1 MMASTALLRMI
12 GQQADALD
20 RIAELDLTGAAAI
33 LQDATRVVLIG
44 TGTSQHAAELGAMMF
59 EQAGMDARWFPAA
72 TWACWSTGPRPGDA
86 LVVITHTAQTAY
98 AARARA
104 AALAEGVPLVSI
116 TGQGRGWPEA
126 IETVPPEE
134 SETYTVSYTSALAV
148 LARLAHQAA
157 TAGGSPADLARAAAQ
172 VRAACADPGI
182 EAVAVPARSLAIV
195 GCGPWGI
202 TAREGAL
209 KIREGARLLAEGFD
223 TERFL
228 HGAAVP
234 YTAADGVLLLEPG
247 ADPDGLTAAVGAA
260 AEREGIAVAVLSG
273 RPASEPASE
282 RASEPGGAPGGQ
294 RGDQV
299 IDGLSP
305 ILAQIPMT
313 VRLQLLAERFARLRR
328 QDPDTAIV
336 GAWANPALWRLGL
349 PSAD

>member
-1 MMASTALLRMI
+1 MASTALLRMI

-20 RIAELDLTGAAAI
+20 RIGELDLAGPASI
-33 LQDATRVVLIG
+33 LGGATRVILVG

-72 TWACWSTGPRPGDA
+72 TWARWSTGPRPGDA

-98 AARARA
+98 AARARS
-104 AALAEGVPLVSI
+104 AALAAGVPLISI
-116 TGQGRGWPEA
+116 TGLGRGWPEA

-134 SETYTVSYTSALAV
+134 SETYTVSYTSGLAV
-148 LARLAHQAA
+148 LARLAHQAGA
-157 TAGGSPADLARAAAQ
+157 AGGSPEDLALAAAQ
-172 VRAACADPGI
+172 VRAACAAPGI
-182 EAVAVPARSLAIV
+182 EAVPVPARSLAIV

-234 YTAADGVLLLEPG
+234 CTAADGILILEPG
-247 ADPDGLTAAVGAA
+247 ADPDALTEAVGAA
-260 AEREGIAVAVLSG
+260 ARREGIAVAVLAA
-273 RPASEPASE
+273 PAGTG
-282 RASEPGGAPGGQ
+282 PGSQLVPGLPPL
-294 RGDQV
+294 
-299 IDGLSP
+299 I
-305 ILAQIPMT
+305 AQIPMT
-313 VRLQLLAERFARLRR
+313 VRLQLLAERFARLRG

-336 GAWANPALWRLGL
+336 GAWAGPALWRLGL
-349 PSAD
+349 PGAV